1 MSYLKEITKQLKA
14 RPLTPPRLRD
24 VPSVVAAAERISGID
39 GQAFRRDSKDYDK
52 LARIFLNR
60 LRLGSNV
67 TTRELRD
74 AAWCL
79 WMTDPAL
86 SDHSD
91 ILENTL
97 TLIENCGR
105 KPPGRALASSFLS
118 AFAPDRNGIADA
130 STALGRLA
138 SRLGR
143 PWAQLQV
150 EHALFDWRA
159 GPRNVGRR
167 ALTDGVSP
175 SVVLQRGGLG
185 ALDSRSG
192 YARACA
198 KEALSQ
204 LVADTEL
211 HADARLAIVKNL
223 ALDRHGGLI
232 FEEHA
237 PLVANALVLPFGTL
251 LPDKQ
256 IRDQYL
262 SLLLEL
268 FKDPRLP
275 GARWARMPEAADI
288 VRRWLTEQSLRQ
300 FLDIVDEVALE
311 RMWVYRR
318 AFWQAI
324 YGAGLVSEAWVIFD
338 ASGARAARR
347 AFGKEVSFATFDG
360 SVQSGHAVLLL
371 RIGRGV
377 VAEWSHN
384 GKCHI
389 WNDADD
395 RTAPRLYGRSY
406 TPDAVRSYGNDSLQS
421 SIFAVT
427 HWPHD
432 GVNSWQSKV
441 ANKIHQMTGIR
452 IPSSSYKVRG

>member
-1 MSYLKEITKQLKA
+1 MSHLKGIIQQLKA
-14 RPLTPPRLRD
+14 RPLTSPKLRD
-24 VPSVVAAAERISGID
+24 VPAVAAAAERVSGID
-39 GQAFRRDSKDYDK
+39 GQAFRREAKDYNE
-52 LARIFLNR
+52 LARTFLNR
-60 LRLGSNV
+60 LSVGSDV
-67 TTRELRD
+67 TMRELRD

-79 WMTDPAL
+79 WMTTPAL
-86 SDHSD
+86 SDHSE
-91 ILENTL
+91 ILKGTL
-97 TLIENCGR
+97 ARIENCGR

-118 AFAPDRNGIADA
+118 AFAPGRNGMAEA
-130 STALGRLA
+130 SAALGRLA
-138 SRLGR
+138 SGLGR
-143 PWAQLQV
+143 PWSDLHD
-150 EHALFDWRA
+150 EHELFDWRT
-159 GPRNVGRR
+159 GPRNISRR
-167 ALTDGVSP
+167 ALKDGVSP
-175 SVVLQRGGLG
+175 TVVLQKGGLG

-198 KEALSQ
+198 TEALSQ
-204 LVADTEL
+204 LAADTGL
-211 HADARLAIVKNL
+211 HADTRLAIVKNL
-223 ALDRHGGLI
+223 ALDRNGGLI

-237 PLVANALVLPFGTL
+237 PLIANALVLPFGAV
-251 LPDKQ
+251 LPAKQ
-256 IRDQYL
+256 VRDQYL

-275 GARWARMPEAADI
+275 GARWSRMPEAADI

-318 AFWQAI
+318 AFWEAI
-324 YGAGLVSEAWVIFD
+324 YRAELISEAWVIFD
-338 ASGARAARR
+338 ASGSRAARR

-389 WNDADD
+389 WNDAED

-406 TPDAVRSYGNDSLQS
+406 VPDAVRSYGNDSLQH